1 MSSEQNVILL
11 INIPIL
17 YTHLLVS
24 QTIPKIAEHISRF
37 KISSVISTL
46 ANIIKNQLYELW
58 GNHSDD

>member
-1 MSSEQNVILL
+1 MSSEENVILL
-11 INIPIL
+11 INMPIL
-17 YTHLLVS
+17 YIHLLVS
-24 QTIPKIAEHISRF
+24 QTIPKIAKHISIF